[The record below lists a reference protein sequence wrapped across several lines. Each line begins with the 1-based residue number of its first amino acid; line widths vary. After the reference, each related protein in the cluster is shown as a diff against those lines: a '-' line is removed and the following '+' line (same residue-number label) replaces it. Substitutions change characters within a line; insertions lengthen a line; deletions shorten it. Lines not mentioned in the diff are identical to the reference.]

1 MVMNLKETIISS
13 LFFHLILLLLM
24 IAVSN
29 YTTGRL
35 GEVQKILSVDLAMK
49 DSEDQPAAL
58 SDSEYVQTL
67 ESRPPSEDEIS
78 LLDQAANNPIAEST
92 NIPEPEKK
100 VEPSAGPAK
109 TEDAEKP
116 SIQREGFTSRE
127 AYYQFIILHKKIFA
141 QKAGT
146 RVHEL
151 LGEALKVNRREFFGG
166 TAVVSL
172 TFGPDRTL
180 HEVVVD
186 SASPVLKAFLEEINW
201 GFVPA
206 PAAFSLG
213 YTGVQIEFAVLEGSM
228 SFNITPL

>member
-1 MVMNLKETIISS
+1 M
-13 LFFHLILLLLM
+13 
-24 IAVSN
+24 SN

-35 GEVQKILSVDLAMK
+35 GDVQKILSVDLAMK
-49 DSEDQPAAL
+49 ESKDQSATL
-58 SDSEYVQTL
+58 SDSEYVQPL
-67 ESRPPSEDEIS
+67 ESSPPSDEGIS
-78 LLDQAANNPIAEST
+78 LLDQAVNNLITEST

-100 VEPSAGPAK
+100 VEPSASPK

-141 QKAGT
+141 QKAGA
-146 RVHEL
+146 RIHEL

-180 HEVVVD
+180 HEIVVD
-186 SASPVLKAFLEEINW
+186 SASPVLKAFLDEINW

-213 YTGVQIEFAVLEGSM
+213 YTRVQIEFTVLEGSM
-228 SFNITPL
+228 SFNIAPL

>member
-1 MVMNLKETIISS
+1 MVMHLKDTIISS
-13 LFFHLILLLLM
+13 LFFHLILFLLM
-24 IAVSN
+24 IAISN

-35 GEVQKILSVDLAMK
+35 GDVQKILSVDLQMEDRK
-49 DSEDQPAAL
+49 DQPAAL
-58 SDSEYVQTL
+58 SDHVDN
-67 ESRPPSEDEIS
+67 PPSDAEIS
-78 LLDQAANNPIAEST
+78 LLDQAVSNPITEST

-100 VEPSAGPAK
+100 VESATDPTK
-109 TEDAEKP
+109 IENAEKP

-141 QKAGT
+141 QKAGA
-146 RVHEL
+146 RVNEL

-166 TAVVSL
+166 TAIVSL
-172 TFGPDRTL
+172 TFGPDRKL
-180 HEVVVD
+180 NEVVVD

-206 PAAFSLG
+206 PAAYSLG

-228 SFNITPL
+228 SFNITPR